1 MVVVTFKLSEVGR
14 VELTLNGPE
23 RWETVL
29 KRCSATSG
37 IDPGSVIAVRRGTVL
52 GKDDLIKDGDN
63 VDVFPAISGG

>member
-14 VELTLNGPE
+14 VELTLTEFE
-23 RWETVL
+23 RWEEVL
-29 KRCSATSG
+29 KRCSDISD

-52 GKDDLIKDGDN
+52 RKDDLIKDGDN